1 MVSAAFTYVH
11 MRGRHH
17 WSRSRARRLTL
28 DLVLRGVIDPSMK
41 HSCCNSRNGH
51 VSLGDIITS

>member
-17 WSRSRARRLTL
+17 WSRARVRRLTL
-28 DLVLRGVIDPSMK
+28 DLVLRGV
-41 HSCCNSRNGH
+41 
-51 VSLGDIITS
+51 VSF

>member
-17 WSRSRARRLTL
+17 WSQARVRTLTL
-28 DLVLRGVIDPSMK
+28 DLVLRGMVDP
-41 HSCCNSRNGH
+41 
-51 VSLGDIITS
+51 